1 MVLLVSS
8 DSEQFV
14 VDKDVAERSAL
25 IKKMLEGKNAA
36 PHPPPPRH
44 TLSDYVYL

>member
-8 DSEQFV
+8 DNEQFV

-25 IKKMLEGKNAA
+25 IKSMLEGKNTA
-36 PHPPPPRH
+36 PNPPQFI
-44 TLSDYVYL
+44 